1 MESAPGV
8 TDREEE
14 VSGLGVNRAVAAFAV
29 GGLAVALGV
38 LPAIVG
44 LGLFPAGGAA
54 WALAGLGGV
63 AGVWGGA
70 KLAVAACSLVSAWPG
85 SQSRPE
91 RIAEID

>member
-14 VSGLGVNRAVAAFAV
+14 VAGLGVNHAVAAFAV
-29 GGLAVALGV
+29 GGSAVALGV

-63 AGVWGGA
+63 AAVWGGA
-70 KLAVAACSLVSAWPG
+70 KLAVAARSLVSAWAG
-85 SQSRPE
+85 SGSRPE